1 MESCAT
7 GRIIGVVEVKRDDF
21 LQGIAQASVQ
31 MESSLVS
38 IQVCIRIRY
47 FFFWMP
53 YISHVNTVLVY
64 VYRRVAN
71 GSLMNWRL
79 NRLLVPFSQL

>member
-7 GRIIGVVEVKRDDF
+7 GRIIGVVEVKREDF

-47 FFFWMP
+47 SFFRFLDSL
-53 YISHVNTVLVY
+53 YHVNTVY
-64 VYRRVAN
+64 VYRRAVN
-71 GSLMNWRL
+71 GRLTKWRL
-79 NRLLVPFSQL
+79 NKLLVPFSQL

>member
-7 GRIIGVVEVKRDDF
+7 GRIIGVVEVKREDF

-38 IQVCIRIRY
+38 IQEFAI
-47 FFFWMP
+47 FFSF
-53 YISHVNTVLVY
+53 SGFLVNTVY
-64 VYRRVAN
+64 VYRRAVN
-71 GSLMNWRL
+71 GRLMKWRL
-79 NRLLVPFSQL
+79 NKLLVPFLQL